1 MMKLLLDHGAK
12 VNARD
17 TELWTP
23 LHAAATCGH
32 LDLCRLLVTQYV
44 CVCVCGRLDLCC
56 LLVTRYMCGRLDLC
70 SLLVTQYVCV
80 CVWSSRPLLPPC
92 HSIHVWSSR
101 PLSSPCHSVRVCVVV
116 STSVASLSLSMHM
129 LLLSAQPSDSHHTI
143 PSSDCP
149 HLRFGPS
156 S

>member
-1 MMKLLLDHGAK
+1 MPGTLSYGRHCTLLPPVVISTSVASLSLS
-12 VNARD
+12 
-17 TELWTP
+17 T
-23 LHAAATCGH
+23 
-32 LDLCRLLVTQYV
+32 